1 MSPADRRRPGG
12 RDRTGAPQGGKPLQK
27 APPSRPSVPVKDVHD
42 PDGVRLQKVL
52 AQAGIGSRR
61 ACEELIVAGRVQVD
75 GQTVRELGIRVDA
88 KRQAVHV
95 DGVRIQVDT
104 SMVYL
109 ALNKPPGVV
118 STMDDPEGRP
128 SLGDLL
134 VGREERL
141 FHVGRLDAATEG
153 LLLLTN
159 DGDLANRLS
168 HPSHEVQKT
177 YLAEVAGPVKK
188 DVGKRLRA
196 GIELEDGPAKV
207 DSFRVVDARPGK
219 ALVEIVLHEGRNHIV
234 RRLLAA
240 VGHPVEQ
247 LVRTQVGPIKLGDLR
262 SGRTRALHGAELG
275 RLFEAAGL

>member
-1 MSPADRRRPGG
+1 MMSERDSAGPQKPPRGKNTVRPRPA
-12 RDRTGAPQGGKPLQK
+12 K
-27 APPSRPSVPVKDVHD
+27 ANSRVDAEEAD
-42 PDGVRLQKVL
+42 GPDGVRLQKVL

-141 FHVGRLDAATEG
+141 FHVGRLDVATEG

-177 YLAEVAGPVKK
+177 YLAEVTGPVKK

-196 GIELEDGPAKV
+196 GIELEEGLVSV
-207 DSFRVVDARPGK
+207 DSFKVVDSQPGK
-219 ALVEIVLHEGRNHIV
+219 ALVEVILHEGKHHVV
-234 RRLLAA
+234 RRLLEA
-240 VGHPVEQ
+240 VGYPVLQ
-247 LVRTQVGPIKLGDLR
+247 LVRTDVGPIKLGELR
-262 SGRTRALHGAELG
+262 SGKVRSLTSGEVA
-275 RLFEAAGL
+275 RLYAVVGL